1 MRSIVWSEEEASYL
15 KAMLAWDEPIPES
28 ILNRRLGE
36 SSRKRP
42 VERKRP
48 VDEFRVLVV
57 GARGTGKTSILTRV
71 CLFDR
76 LSRTALRPWTPACSA
91 RPSLVTRAARPCR
104 KQG

>member
-15 KAMLAWDEPIPES
+15 KAMLAWDEPIPDS

-36 SSRKRP
+36 ASRKPP
-42 VERKRP
+42 VERKRA

-71 CLFDR
+71 CLLDR
-76 LSRTALRPWTPACSA
+76 FFEDGLAAVRHRHAPRRTIGHASCAP
-91 RPSLVTRAARPCR
+91 
-104 KQG
+104 